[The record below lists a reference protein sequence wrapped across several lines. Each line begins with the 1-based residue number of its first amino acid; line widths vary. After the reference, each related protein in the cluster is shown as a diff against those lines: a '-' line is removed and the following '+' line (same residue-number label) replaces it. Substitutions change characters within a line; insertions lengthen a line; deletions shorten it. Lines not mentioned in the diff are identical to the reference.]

1 MMGRPSPALVVAGVA
16 LFVALGGTG
25 YAALQLPKNSV
36 GPKQLQEGA
45 VNRSDIANNA
55 ITGAKVKN
63 RSLTNTDFRASSLPR
78 GPRGPTGPRG
88 LAGPAGRAP
97 GYGYVA
103 ANGSL
108 DPARSTAG
116 IEVRRLNSGVY
127 CIRVPGFSSA
137 SNVMSVNLD
146 AETSATA
153 EPPPA
158 ASDWVGIVE
167 VDYAPTAPCT
177 VGHFEVRTLAQVFN
191 GAGDHVG
198 NAAAD
203 QAFTFV
209 VP

>member
-1 MMGRPSPALVVAGVA
+1 MGRPSPALVVACVA

-36 GPKQLQEGA
+36 GPKQIQKGA
-45 VNRSDIANNA
+45 VNRSDMANNA

-78 GPRGPTGPRG
+78 GPRGPTGSRG
-88 LAGPAGRAP
+88 PAGPAGGAP
-97 GYGYVA
+97 AYGYVA
-103 ANGSL
+103 ANGTL
-108 DPARSTAG
+108 NTARTKGVASVSHIPG
-116 IEVRRLNSGVY
+116 SGVY

-137 SNVMSVNLD
+137 SNVMTVDLD
-146 AETSATA
+146 AQTSATA

-158 ASDWVGIVE
+158 AADWVGIVE
-167 VDYAPTAPCT
+167 VDYVPTAPCT
-177 VGHFEVRTLAQVFN
+177 VGHFEVRTLAQIFN
-191 GAGDHVG
+191 GAGDHIG